1 MLMKSGWNRNGMGG
15 AATRRVPL
23 VLGLAAAIALSGL
36 SLAAFAGM
44 GNHSRHGFPLASS
57 CRTPSLSGT
66 VVNVALTN
74 MGGPMMD
81 QGNGMMSGR
90 GNGIMSGGAMRLTT
104 DHSTIAHGDVS
115 FLAANFGSRSHEMVI
130 LRLSDSQIAGPRLIG
145 DDGKIDEAG
154 SLGEASNTCGAGAG
168 QGIVPGASSW
178 VTVNLAPGRYELVC
192 NLRGHYAAGMYSE
205 LTVS

>member
-1 MLMKSGWNRNGMGG
+1 MGG

-130 LRLSDSQIAGPRLIG
+130 LRLSDSQIAGTRLFG

>member
-130 LRLSDSQIAGPRLIG
+130 LRLSDSQIAGTRLIG

>member
-130 LRLSDSQIAGPRLIG
+130 LRLSDSQIAGTRLIG

-154 SLGEASNTCGAGAG
+154 SLRCRCRSGNRSRSIKLGN
-168 QGIVPGASSW
+168 
-178 VTVNLAPGRYELVC
+178 
-192 NLRGHYAAGMYSE
+192 SE
-205 LTVS
+205 LGARTL